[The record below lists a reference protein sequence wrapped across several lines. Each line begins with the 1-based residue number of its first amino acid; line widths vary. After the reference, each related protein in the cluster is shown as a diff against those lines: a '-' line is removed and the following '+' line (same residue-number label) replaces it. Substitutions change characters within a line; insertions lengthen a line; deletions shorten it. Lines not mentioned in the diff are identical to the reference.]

1 MRSRPPSGGRFVL
14 GPGRVT
20 PFGRSAERL
29 GILRVPMRGA
39 PNIVLIGPMGS
50 GKTAVGRSLSRHL
63 GKPFY
68 DSDTEIV
75 RRTGVDIPYIF
86 EKEGES
92 GFRER
97 EREAIEALLAL
108 RGIVLATGGGAILLP
123 ENRRLLAQRGCV
135 IYLETSIEQQA
146 ERVQHGRSR
155 PLLANVEDPAL
166 RLQELMAVRDPLYR
180 SIADITVRTD
190 GRRVKAV
197 AEDIVRMIR

>member
-1 MRSRPPSGGRFVL
+1 
-14 GPGRVT
+14 
-20 PFGRSAERL
+20 
-29 GILRVPMRGA
+29 MRGA
-39 PNIVLIGPMGS
+39 PNIILIGPMGS
-50 GKTAVGRSLSRHL
+50 GKTAVGRSLARHL

-97 EREAIEALLAL
+97 EREALEALVAL
-108 RGIVLATGGGAILLP
+108 SGIVLATGGGAILLP
-123 ENRRLLAQRGCV
+123 GNRHLIAERGCV
-135 IYLETSIEQQA
+135 VYLETSVEQQA
-146 ERVQHGRSR
+146 ERVQQGRSR
-155 PLLANVEDPAL
+155 PLLSNVDPAS
-166 RLQELMAVRDPLYR
+166 RLKELMEVRDPLYR

-197 AEDIVRMIR
+197 AEDIERTIR

>member
-1 MRSRPPSGGRFVL
+1 MW
-14 GPGRVT
+14 
-20 PFGRSAERL
+20 PFGLPAGRL
-29 GILRVPMRGA
+29 AILPVLMRGA
-39 PNIVLIGPMGS
+39 PNVILIGPMGS
-50 GKTAVGRSLSRHL
+50 GKTAVGRSVARHL
-63 GKPFY
+63 GKLFY

-97 EREAIEALLAL
+97 ERETIEALVAL

-135 IYLETSIEQQA
+135 VYLETSVDQQA
-146 ERVQHGRSR
+146 ERVKHGRTR
-155 PLLANVEDPAL
+155 PLLSNVDPAS

-190 GRRVKAV
+190 GRRVKSV